1 MKKFD
6 FYFYL
11 NLFDIL
17 LVIFMFG
24 MFLVFFITCC
34 ISQNWILPICFIL
47 LYLLVKVFIL
57 YLLFVTLVKVFPNSD
72 LNSVTGELKTS
83 PILRKNSILL
93 AFGYDAIIMLC
104 FALHDIIEYRFEWA
118 SLLAYEIIT
127 LGGVWMFYVALFTI
141 WKFQDKLKP

>member
-11 NLFDIL
+11 NLFNIL

-24 MFLVFFITCC
+24 MFLVFFITCY

-57 YLLFVTLVKVFPNSD
+57 YLLFVTLVKVFPNSE

-93 AFGYDAIIMLC
+93 AFGYDALIMLC

>member
-11 NLFDIL
+11 NLFNIL

-24 MFLVFFITCC
+24 MFLVFFITCY